1 MNSSGMDFKGK
12 KESGDARQL
21 PVPEKI
27 LEKQNSRNA
36 SQTNFN
42 NKTRKEVVKEPQFDS
57 KYNDYS
63 KLFV

>member
-12 KESGDARQL
+12 KESGDVRHL

-27 LEKQNSRNA
+27 VEKQNSRNA